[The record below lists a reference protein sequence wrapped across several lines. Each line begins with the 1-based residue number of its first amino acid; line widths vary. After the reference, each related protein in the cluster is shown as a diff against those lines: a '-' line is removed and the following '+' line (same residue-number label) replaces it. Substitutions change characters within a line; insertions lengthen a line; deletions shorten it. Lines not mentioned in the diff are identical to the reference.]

1 MMQWLPFVI
10 TIITIVLL
18 LLLLARR
25 MGDVDDQIK
34 RGE

>member
-18 LLLLARR
+18 LLLARR